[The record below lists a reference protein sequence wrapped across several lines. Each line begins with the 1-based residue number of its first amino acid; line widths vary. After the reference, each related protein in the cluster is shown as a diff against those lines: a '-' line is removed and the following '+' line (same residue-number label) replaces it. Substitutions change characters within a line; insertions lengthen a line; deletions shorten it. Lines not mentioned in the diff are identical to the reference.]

1 MSDKDTAQGY
11 VGNDRL
17 LLGIVL
23 AVVTFWLFAQTAL
36 NVAPDMRADLG
47 ITENWSNIAVSIAA
61 LFSGIFTVV
70 FGGLGDKFGRVKVT
84 QSGVVL
90 NIIGSLLIAL
100 SPSGTVVFLMAGR
113 IIQGLSA
120 ACIMPSTLALLKSY
134 YDGASRQRAVS
145 YWSMGSWGGSG
156 LCSLFGG
163 AVASSFGWRYIFFA
177 SVVVSLISLY
187 LIKGTPE
194 SKVGNKGGNFDWPGL
209 ATFMVALVSLNI
221 VIGQGAKLGWTSPAI
236 LGLVVVF
243 FVSFAAFY
251 HVESNSGNAFVDFK
265 LFNNTTYAGA
275 TLSNFLL
282 NGAAGTILVSLSLLQ
297 AGANLL

>member
-145 YWSMGSWGGSG
+145 YWSIGSWGGSG

-194 SKVGNKGGNFDWPGL
+194 SKVENKGGSFDWPGL

-221 VIGQGAKLGWTSPAI
+221 VIGQGAKLGWTSPVI

-251 HVESNSGNAFVDFK
+251 HVESNSGNAFVD
-265 LFNNTTYAGA
+265 
-275 TLSNFLL
+275 SNYL
-282 NGAAGTILVSLSLLQ
+282 II
-297 AGANLL
+297 

>member
-84 QSGVVL
+84 QIGVVL

-145 YWSMGSWGGSG
+145 YWSIGSWEARDS
-156 LCSLFGG
+156 
-163 AVASSFGWRYIFFA
+163 APSS
-177 SVVVSLISLY
+177 
-187 LIKGTPE
+187 
-194 SKVGNKGGNFDWPGL
+194 
-209 ATFMVALVSLNI
+209 
-221 VIGQGAKLGWTSPAI
+221 
-236 LGLVVVF
+236 
-243 FVSFAAFY
+243 AA
-251 HVESNSGNAFVDFK
+251 
-265 LFNNTTYAGA
+265 
-275 TLSNFLL
+275 
-282 NGAAGTILVSLSLLQ
+282 LSLPVS
-297 AGANLL
+297 AGVIYSLPPLLFPSSVCTSSKEHRKAK

>member
-23 AVVTFWLFAQTAL
+23 AVFTFWLFAQTAL

-84 QSGVVL
+84 QIGVVL

-145 YWSMGSWGGSG
+145 YWGS
-156 LCSLFGG
+156 
-163 AVASSFGWRYIFFA
+163 
-177 SVVVSLISLY
+177 
-187 LIKGTPE
+187 
-194 SKVGNKGGNFDWPGL
+194 
-209 ATFMVALVSLNI
+209 
-221 VIGQGAKLGWTSPAI
+221 
-236 LGLVVVF
+236 
-243 FVSFAAFY
+243 
-251 HVESNSGNAFVDFK
+251 
-265 LFNNTTYAGA
+265 
-275 TLSNFLL
+275 LSNVWVFIQLNTFFKGQPGILRCPFLL
-282 NGAAGTILVSLSLLQ
+282 PM
-297 AGANLL
+297 